1 MAESIYEY
9 FERRTRKAEAQ
20 RIVNQTHVN
29 LLEETPT
36 EFDAVF
42 KAQFYP
48 DPDMALIKVEGHRPT
63 VATIVSD
70 DAEVPI
76 SRPRMTLTEDMIKDM
91 RLVKSYAWTGK
102 ELKMFQKMQA
112 SDINAELK
120 ASYEEYFFGT
130 IRSLPVAIQD
140 KSKYLAVPVGLKGA
154 LTFSDPISGIPYEID
169 YTGYTVA
176 QHLPS
181 ALTGNARWNQP
192 TTCTPLQNLRDHS
205 DAVYQ
210 TSDRPLRKRPQ
221 YLFMNYT
228 VFLYIRESNEAKLEW
243 LTTKGIG
250 ISDVPVLTG
259 VKVPE
264 DDLKMMIS
272 KLVNPDQ
279 GCKVVIINSEISEE
293 QTDKSIVDKPIFQAD
308 GSTNWYMFGWDNMI
322 ERAFFPS
329 TESFLSGSNA
339 GIFLLNGQRTDRH
352 PFRYWV
358 EASAN
363 YMPLVP
369 DPRML
374 AARKVV

>member
-1 MAESIYEY
+1 MTQSIYEY
-9 FERRTRKAEAQ
+9 FERRDRKAEAQ
-20 RIVNQTHVN
+20 KIVNQTHIN

-42 KAQFYP
+42 RAQFYP

-70 DAEVPI
+70 DAEIPV
-76 SRPRMTLTEDMIKDM
+76 SRPRMTLTEDTIKDM
-91 RLVKSYAWTGK
+91 RLVKKYAWTGK
-102 ELKMFQKMQA
+102 ELKMFQKMQR

-120 ASYEEYFFGT
+120 AAYEEYFFGT
-130 IRSLPVAIQD
+130 VRSLPVAIQD
-140 KSKYLAVPVGLKGA
+140 KAKMLAVPIGLKGA

-176 QHLPS
+176 EHLPA

-192 TTCTPLQNLRDHS
+192 TTCLPLQNLRDHS
-205 DAVYQ
+205 DAIFQ
-210 TSDRPLRKRPQ
+210 TSSRPLRKRPQ
-221 YLFMNYT
+221 YVFMDYA
-228 VFLYIRESNEAKLEW
+228 VFLLIRESNEAKLTW
-243 LTTKGIG
+243 LATKGVAT
-250 ISDVPVLTG
+250 SDTPVLTG
-259 VKVPE
+259 VKIP
-264 DDLKMMIS
+264 DDELKMMIA
-272 KLVNPDQ
+272 KMVNPDLPA
-279 GCKVVIINSEISEE
+279 KVVIMNSEISEE
-293 QTDKSIVDKPIFQAD
+293 QTNKTIVDKPLFQAD
-308 GSTNWYMFGWDNMI
+308 GSTNWYMFGWDGMI

-329 TESFLSGSNA
+329 TESFLSGSSA
-339 GIFLLNGQRTDRH
+339 GIFLLNGQKVDSH

>member
-1 MAESIYEY
+1 MTESIYEY
-9 FERRTRKAEAQ
+9 FERRDRKAEAQ
-20 RIVNQTHVN
+20 KIVNQTQVD
-29 LLEETPT
+29 LLEETPAG
-36 EFDAVF
+36 FDAIF

-70 DAEVPI
+70 DAEIPV
-76 SRPRMTLTEDMIKDM
+76 SRERMTLTEDMIKDM

-102 ELKMFQKMQA
+102 ELKMFQKMQQ
-112 SDINAELK
+112 SDISAELK
-120 ASYEEYFFGT
+120 LIYEQHFFGT

-140 KSKYLAVPVGLKGA
+140 KSKMLAVPVGLKGA

-176 QHLPS
+176 EHMPA
-181 ALTGNARWNQP
+181 ALAGNARWNQP

-205 DAVYQ
+205 DAIFQ
-210 TSDRPLRKRPQ
+210 TSSRPLRKRPK
-221 YLFMNYT
+221 YILMNYA
-228 VFLYIRESNEAKLEW
+228 VFLLMRECNEVKLEW
-243 LTTKGIG
+243 LTMKGIG
-250 ISDVPVLTG
+250 ISDTPVLTG
-259 VKVPE
+259 VKVPD
-264 DDLKMMIS
+264 DDLKAMIS
-272 KLVNPDQ
+272 KLVNPDT
-279 GCKVVIINSEISEE
+279 GCEVVIMNSEISEE
-293 QTDKSIVDKPIFQAD
+293 QANRTIVDKPLFQAD
-308 GSTNWYMFGWDNMI
+308 GSTNWYMFGWDGMI

-329 TESFLSGSNA
+329 TEAFLSGSSA
-339 GIFLLNGQRTDRH
+339 GIFILNGQRVDKH